1 MSVDVTFDVIREV
14 LAQNARLPVDVASLE
29 PDDDL
34 YQSGMSS
41 HAAVNVMIALEEA
54 FDVEFPQEILHKD
67 TFRTMSSIKG
77 VVERL
82 GEDLP
87 TVRSAH
93 SDPAA

>member
-1 MSVDVTFDVIREV
+1 MSVDVTFDGIREV
-14 LAQNARLPVDVASLE
+14 LAQHARLPADGAGLE

-54 FDVEFPQEILHKD
+54 FDVEFPQEMLHKD
-67 TFRTMSSIKG
+67 TFRTMSSIKRA
-77 VVERL
+77 VERL
-82 GEDLP
+82 EEELP
-87 TVRSAH
+87 TIRTAQ